1 MIKLE
6 DLPEVIEEMVKDLK
20 TGCHCDESRLI
31 MKIDGI
37 QVQIKVTNEEDD
49 FIGGCDKDTTVVMD
63 L

>member
-1 MIKLE
+1 VIKLE

-20 TGCHCDESRLI
+20 TGYHCDESRLI

-37 QVQIKVTNEEDD
+37 QVQIKVTDDEGD
-49 FIGGCDKDTTVVMD
+49 FIDGCGKETTVVMD